1 MLIKNVSFFCFVW
14 YNWGVMKDVQKL
26 LKEIREYGEKNDV
39 PISKEDTLNFLLT
52 TIKENKC
59 KQVLEIGTAIGY
71 ATIAFAFL
79 DCVKQVESVEKDENR
94 FNLARENIEKSG
106 LKSKITIY
114 NMDAKIFL
122 QNNEKTYDFI
132 YLDGPKGQYIN
143 YLPYLLKMLNK
154 NGILV
159 ADNLF
164 FHGMVTGEI
173 PVTKGCR
180 SMIKGLKNYIQEI
193 TTNPNL
199 ETKILNIGD
208 GLGITKL
215 LSQKEKIKK
224 KK

>member
-1 MLIKNVSFFCFVW
+1 
-14 YNWGVMKDVQKL
+14 MKDVQKL

-94 FNLARENIEKSG
+94 FNLALENIEKSG

-173 PVTKGCR
+173 PVTKGCK

>member
-1 MLIKNVSFFCFVW
+1 
-14 YNWGVMKDVQKL
+14 MKDVQKL

-52 TIKENKC
+52 TIKENKY

-94 FNLARENIEKSG
+94 YNLARENIEKSG

-173 PVTKGCR
+173 PVTKGCK

-215 LSQKEKIKK
+215 LAQK
-224 KK
+224 

>member
-1 MLIKNVSFFCFVW
+1 
-14 YNWGVMKDVQKL
+14 MKDVQKL

-208 GLGITKL
+208 GLGVTKVL
-215 LSQKEKIKK
+215 MKSEK
-224 KK
+224 